1 MNNIDQR
8 IDLINALNKLTP
20 RQRKV
25 LILWA
30 AGYTQQE
37 IADEYGVALRTISRW
52 IQRSVSKMGEF
63 LPFNSEGNT

>member
-1 MNNIDQR
+1 MDIDQR
-8 IDLINALNKLTP
+8 IDLVAALNRLTP

-37 IADEYGVALRTISRW
+37 IADEYGVTQPAVHYW
-52 IQRSVSKMGEF
+52 IRDATYILGE
-63 LPFNSEGNT
+63 LSHYVIEDT

>member
-8 IDLINALNKLTP
+8 IDLITALNKLTP

-30 AGYTQQE
+30 QGYTQQE
-37 IADEYGVALRTISRW
+37 IADEYGVTQQAVSLW
-52 IQRSVSKMGEF
+52 IRGFACKVHSF
-63 LPFNSEGNT
+63 L

>member
-8 IDLINALNKLTP
+8 IDLITALNRLTP

-37 IADEYGVALRTISRW
+37 IATEYGVTQQAVSLW
-52 IQRSVSKMGEF
+52 IRGAACKMGE
-63 LPFNSEGNT
+63 LSP

>member
-1 MNNIDQR
+1 MDIDQR
-8 IDLINALNKLTP
+8 IDLIDALNKLTP

-37 IADEYGVALRTISRW
+37 IADEYGVTQQAVSLW
-52 IQRSVSKMGEF
+52 IIDSTCKMGDSIALINED
-63 LPFNSEGNT
+63 T